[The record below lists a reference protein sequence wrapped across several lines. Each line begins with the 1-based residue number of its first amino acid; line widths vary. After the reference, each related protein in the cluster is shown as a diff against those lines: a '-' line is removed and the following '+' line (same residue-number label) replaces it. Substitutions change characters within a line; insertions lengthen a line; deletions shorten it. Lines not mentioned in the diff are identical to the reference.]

1 MQDWQQRPEMLN
13 GSPRGGPPSQQAA
26 ASPSPSPRGH
36 LSSPGTDL
44 ESQDPSQNSPA
55 AHAPLDQPAGID
67 SDDNF
72 EVSDDADEQQ
82 VHLCW
87 MVSSCLCNLLQHPRV
102 SCLRQHLQMSLMSLT
117 VQATSLVLSVQQ
129 QVITQRLTWESN
141 K

>member
-1 MQDWQQRPEMLN
+1 MQDWQQMPEMLN
-13 GSPRGGPPSQQAA
+13 GSPSGSPPPQQAA
-26 ASPSPSPRGH
+26 AFPSPSPRGH

-44 ESQDPSQNSPA
+44 ESQDPSQNSPG

-82 VHLCW
+82 VRLC
-87 MVSSCLCNLLQHPRV
+87 CNATPVFARY
-102 SCLRQHLQMSLMSLT
+102 RQQ
-117 VQATSLVLSVQQ
+117 VQAVQTTVYLIPEFICLTSS
-129 QVITQRLTWESN
+129 EG

>member
-1 MQDWQQRPEMLN
+1 MPEMLN
-13 GSPRGGPPSQQAA
+13 GSPSGSPPPQQAA
-26 ASPSPSPRGH
+26 AFPSPSPRGH

-44 ESQDPSQNSPA
+44 ESQDPSQNSPG

-82 VHLCW
+82 V
-87 MVSSCLCNLLQHPRV
+87 RY
-102 SCLRQHLQMSLMSLT
+102 RQQ
-117 VQATSLVLSVQQ
+117 VQAVQMTAYLIPEFICLTSS
-129 QVITQRLTWESN
+129 EG